1 MIRATFSGFSTAFS
15 ALQASQ
21 KRLDIVGQN
30 LSNMNTQ
37 GYTRQQLETSSLNYS
52 NPISR
57 YMNGSQIAVGFG
69 VSMDKVSQI
78 RDPYLDA
85 QYRAQI
91 NKSGYS
97 DTLQSALDT
106 LSKALD
112 ESSIDGIRTAFDDV
126 QSTLTSLQDKGNDSV
141 YESELRSRMQ
151 SLTNLLNDAARQIEA
166 AEKAELSKLDG
177 TGTSEQGAVDKVNDI
192 LRQIGNLNHQIK
204 QNQVLG
210 QQSLELLDER
220 NSLLDELASYIPIEV
235 TYFKDA
241 EHDGKMTDP
250 VSGNIVDAPK
260 ELYNY
265 DSKGN
270 IISRKEWPDDL
281 KVELVYRDTTD
292 PEGTTQ
298 RLTLINGTEGTLGS
312 NYGKLTPVDSDPS
325 DPTAVSIQ
333 FTPASSSGQTAKSA
347 SATGIQLASGS
358 IQASL
363 DMLGKKGTGDP
374 VAPGSSVQDDVRG
387 YQYYMKRLDE
397 LASHFAK
404 IMNDANAEGG
414 QGKLLTNRTDPAA
427 DITALTIGISKE
439 WVNGTVQLGK
449 KDGSSKDTVLSM
461 LNSMKKTHAEL
472 GNKSFAD
479 YMNNVSTI
487 LANDSSSNINALK
500 TNVTVLNSIQD
511 SRDSISGVSLDEEAS
526 NMMTY
531 LSAYNAASRLMTAL
545 DEALNTQN
553 SRTGLVGRYTEPDEG
568 GIKQYARH

>member
-126 QSTLTSLQDKGNDSV
+126 QSTLTNLQDKGNDSV

-292 PEGTTQ
+292 PEGTTR

-461 LNSMKKTHAEL
+461 LNNMKKTHTEL
-472 GNKSFAD
+472 DNKSFAD
-479 YMNNVSTI
+479 YMNNISTI

-545 DEALNTQN
+545 DEALNTLI
-553 SRTGLVGRYTEPDEG
+553 SGTGLVGR
-568 GIKQYARH
+568 

>member
-312 NYGKLTPVDSDPS
+312 NYGKLTPVDSYPS

-545 DEALNTQN
+545 DEALNTLI
-553 SRTGLVGRYTEPDEG
+553 SGTGLVGR
-568 GIKQYARH
+568 

>member
-126 QSTLTSLQDKGNDSV
+126 QSTLTSLQDPGNDSV

-151 SLTNLLNDAARQIEA
+151 SLTNLLNDAALQIQA
-166 AEKAELSKLDG
+166 AEKAELSKLNG

-192 LRQIGNLNHQIK
+192 LRQIGNLNHHIK

-220 NSLLDELASYIPIEV
+220 NNLLDELASYIPIEV

-241 EHDGKMTDP
+241 EHDGKMVDP
-250 VSGNIVDAPK
+250 DSGNIVDAPK

-292 PEGTTQ
+292 PEGTTN

-312 NYGKLTPVDSDPS
+312 NYGQLTPVGSNPAN
-325 DPTAVSIQ
+325 PTAVSIQ

-374 VAPGSSVQDDVRG
+374 VATGSSVQDDVRG

-439 WVNGTVQLGK
+439 WINGTVHLGK

-461 LNSMKKTHAEL
+461 LNNMKKAHTEL
-472 GNKSFAD
+472 DNKSFAD
-479 YMNNVSTI
+479 YMNNISTI

-511 SRDSISGVSLDEEAS
+511 SRDSMSGVSLDEEAS

-545 DEALNTQN
+545 DEALNTLI
-553 SRTGLVGRYTEPDEG
+553 SGTGLVGR
-568 GIKQYARH
+568 

>member
-151 SLTNLLNDAARQIEA
+151 SLTNLLNDAARQIQA

-192 LRQIGNLNHQIK
+192 LRQIGNLNHHIK

-220 NSLLDELASYIPIEV
+220 NNLLDELASYIPIEV

-333 FTPASSSGQTAKSA
+333 FTPASSSGETSKKA

-461 LNSMKKTHAEL
+461 LNSMKKAHAEL

-545 DEALNTQN
+545 DEALNTLI
-553 SRTGLVGRYTEPDEG
+553 SGTGLVGR
-568 GIKQYARH
+568 

>member
-126 QSTLTSLQDKGNDSV
+126 QATLTNLQDKGNDSV

-151 SLTNLLNDAARQIEA
+151 SLTNLLNDAARQIQA

-220 NSLLDELASYIPIEV
+220 NNLLDELASYIPIEV

-241 EHDGKMTDP
+241 EHDGKMKDP
-250 VSGNIVDAPK
+250 GSTNIVDAPK

-292 PEGTTQ
+292 PEGTTN

-312 NYGKLTPVDSDPS
+312 NYGQLTPVDSDPS
-325 DPTAVSIQ
+325 NPTAVSIQ
-333 FTPASSSGQTAKSA
+333 FTPASSSGEAFKKA

-363 DMLGKKGTGDP
+363 DMLGKKGTEDP
-374 VAPGSSVQDDVRG
+374 VATGSSVQDDVRG

-439 WVNGTVQLGK
+439 WINGDVHLGK

-461 LNSMKKTHAEL
+461 LNNMKKAHTEL
-472 GNKSFAD
+472 DNKSFAD
-479 YMNNVSTI
+479 YMNNISTI

-545 DEALNTQN
+545 DEALNTLI
-553 SRTGLVGRYTEPDEG
+553 SGTGLVGR
-568 GIKQYARH
+568 

>member
-220 NSLLDELASYIPIEV
+220 NNLLDELASYIPIEV

-325 DPTAVSIQ
+325 NPTAVSIQ
-333 FTPASSSGQTAKSA
+333 FTPASSSGEAFKKA

-374 VAPGSSVQDDVRG
+374 VATGSSVQDDVRG

-439 WVNGTVQLGK
+439 WINGDVHLGK

-461 LNSMKKTHAEL
+461 LNNMKKAHTEL
-472 GNKSFAD
+472 DNKSFAD
-479 YMNNVSTI
+479 YLNNISTI

-511 SRDSISGVSLDEEAS
+511 SRDSMSGVSLDEEAS

-545 DEALNTQN
+545 DEALNTLI
-553 SRTGLVGRYTEPDEG
+553 SGTGLVGR
-568 GIKQYARH
+568 

>member
-220 NSLLDELASYIPIEV
+220 NNLLDELASYIPIEV

-241 EHDGKMTDP
+241 EHDGKMKVPGSTD
-250 VSGNIVDAPK
+250 IVDAPK

-312 NYGKLTPVDSDPS
+312 NYGKLTPVDSNPA

-333 FTPASSSGQTAKSA
+333 FTPASSSGETSKKA

-374 VAPGSSVQDDVRG
+374 VATGSSVQDDVRG

-545 DEALNTQN
+545 DEALNTLI
-553 SRTGLVGRYTEPDEG
+553 SGTGLVGR
-568 GIKQYARH
+568 

>member
-126 QSTLTSLQDKGNDSV
+126 QSTLTNLQDKGNDSV

-241 EHDGKMTDP
+241 EHDGKMKVPGSTD
-250 VSGNIVDAPK
+250 IVDAPK

-312 NYGKLTPVDSDPS
+312 NYGKLTPVDSNPA

-333 FTPASSSGQTAKSA
+333 FTPASSSGETSKKA

-374 VAPGSSVQDDVRG
+374 VATGSSVQDDVRG

-439 WVNGTVQLGK
+439 WINGTVQLGK

-461 LNSMKKTHAEL
+461 LNNMKKAHTEL
-472 GNKSFAD
+472 DNKSFAD
-479 YMNNVSTI
+479 YMNNISTI

-545 DEALNTQN
+545 DEALNTLI
-553 SRTGLVGRYTEPDEG
+553 SGTGLVGR
-568 GIKQYARH
+568 

>member
-312 NYGKLTPVDSDPS
+312 NYGKPTPVDSDPS

-545 DEALNTQN
+545 DEALNTLI
-553 SRTGLVGRYTEPDEG
+553 SGTGLVGR
-568 GIKQYARH
+568 

>member
-37 GYTRQQLETSSLNYS
+37 GYTRQQLATSSLNYS

-151 SLTNLLNDAARQIEA
+151 SLTNLLNDAARQIQA

-192 LRQIGNLNHQIK
+192 LRQIGNLNHHIK

-220 NSLLDELASYIPIEV
+220 NNLLDELASYIPIEV

-461 LNSMKKTHAEL
+461 LNSMKKAHAEL

-545 DEALNTQN
+545 DEALNTLI
-553 SRTGLVGRYTEPDEG
+553 SGTGLVGR
-568 GIKQYARH
+568 

>member
-37 GYTRQQLETSSLNYS
+37 GYTRQQLETSSLNYC

-112 ESSIDGIRTAFDDV
+112 ESSIEGIRTAFDDV
-126 QSTLTSLQDKGNDSV
+126 QSTLTNLQDKGNDSV

-241 EHDGKMTDP
+241 EHDGKMTVADP
-250 VSGNIVDAPK
+250 DDPDAPAHIIDAPK

-292 PEGTTQ
+292 PEGTTR

-374 VAPGSSVQDDVRG
+374 VAPGSSVQDNVRG

-439 WVNGTVQLGK
+439 WINGTVHLGK

-461 LNSMKKTHAEL
+461 LNNMKKDHPEL

-545 DEALNTQN
+545 DEALNTLI
-553 SRTGLVGRYTEPDEG
+553 SGTGLVGR
-568 GIKQYARH
+568 

>member
-126 QSTLTSLQDKGNDSV
+126 QSTLTNLQDKGNDSV

-270 IISRKEWPDDL
+270 IISRK
-281 KVELVYRDTTD
+281 DT
-292 PEGTTQ
+292 
-298 RLTLINGTEGTLGS
+298 
-312 NYGKLTPVDSDPS
+312 
-325 DPTAVSIQ
+325 
-333 FTPASSSGQTAKSA
+333 
-347 SATGIQLASGS
+347 
-358 IQASL
+358 
-363 DMLGKKGTGDP
+363 
-374 VAPGSSVQDDVRG
+374 
-387 YQYYMKRLDE
+387 
-397 LASHFAK
+397 
-404 IMNDANAEGG
+404 
-414 QGKLLTNRTDPAA
+414 
-427 DITALTIGISKE
+427 
-439 WVNGTVQLGK
+439 
-449 KDGSSKDTVLSM
+449 
-461 LNSMKKTHAEL
+461 
-472 GNKSFAD
+472 
-479 YMNNVSTI
+479 
-487 LANDSSSNINALK
+487 
-500 TNVTVLNSIQD
+500 
-511 SRDSISGVSLDEEAS
+511 
-526 NMMTY
+526 
-531 LSAYNAASRLMTAL
+531 NAA
-545 DEALNTQN
+545 
-553 SRTGLVGRYTEPDEG
+553 
-568 GIKQYARH
+568 

>member
-37 GYTRQQLETSSLNYS
+37 GYTRQQLETSSLNYC

-97 DTLQSALDT
+97 DTLQTALDT

-112 ESSIDGIRTAFDDV
+112 ESSIEGIRTAFDDV
-126 QSTLTSLQDKGNDSV
+126 QSTLTNLQDKGNDSV

-151 SLTNLLNDAARQIEA
+151 SLTNLLNDAARQIEE

-177 TGTSEQGAVDKVNDI
+177 TGTSEQGSVDKVNDI

-241 EHDGKMTDP
+241 EHDGKMTVADP
-250 VSGNIVDAPK
+250 DDPDAPAHIIDAPK

-292 PEGTTQ
+292 PEGTTR

-374 VAPGSSVQDDVRG
+374 VAPGSSVQDNVRG

-414 QGKLLTNRTDPAA
+414 QGKLLANRTDPAA

-439 WVNGTVQLGK
+439 WINGTVHLGK

-461 LNSMKKTHAEL
+461 LNNMKKTHTEL
-472 GNKSFAD
+472 DNKSFAD
-479 YMNNVSTI
+479 YMNNISTI

-545 DEALNTQN
+545 DEALNTLI
-553 SRTGLVGRYTEPDEG
+553 SGTGLVGR
-568 GIKQYARH
+568 

>member
-52 NPISR
+52 NPVSR
-57 YMNGSQIAVGFG
+57 YMNGVQSSVGFG
-69 VSMDKVSQI
+69 VKMDRVTQI

-97 DTLQSALDT
+97 DSMQTALDT

-112 ESSIDGIRTAFDDV
+112 ESNMEGIRAAFDDI
-126 QSTLTSLQDKGNDSV
+126 QSTLTNLQDKGNDAV

-192 LRQIGNLNHQIK
+192 LRQVGDLNYQIK
-204 QNQVLG
+204 QNQILG
-210 QQSLELLDER
+210 QPSLELLDER

-250 VSGNIVDAPK
+250 DHPGHIIDAPK

-270 IISRKEWPDDL
+270 IISKKEWPDDL

-292 PEGTTQ
+292 PEGTTR
-298 RLTLINGTEGTLGS
+298 RLTLINGTEGLRGS
-312 NYGKLTPVDSDPS
+312 NYGKLTPVNSTPAN
-325 DPTAVSIQ
+325 PTAVSIQ
-333 FTPASSSGQTAKSA
+333 FTPAASANGQTAKSA
-347 SATGIQLASGS
+347 SATGIQFASGS

-374 VAPGSSVQDDVRG
+374 VATGSLVQDNVRG
-387 YQYYMKRLDE
+387 YQYYMKRLDD

-404 IMNDANAEGG
+404 VINDVNIAGG
-414 QGKLLTNRTDPAA
+414 EGKLLANRTDPDAPV
-427 DITALTIGISKE
+427 TALTIGIRKE
-439 WVNGTVQLGK
+439 WINGTVQLGK
-449 KDGSSKDTVLSM
+449 KDGSSKDTVLNM
-461 LNSMKKTHAEL
+461 LNSMSKSHTEL

-479 YMNNVSTI
+479 YMNNISTT

-500 TNVTVLNSIQD
+500 TNVTVLNGIQD

-531 LSAYNAASRLMTAL
+531 MSAYNAASRLMTAL
-545 DEALNTQN
+545 DEALNTLI
-553 SRTGLVGRYTEPDEG
+553 SGTGLVGR
-568 GIKQYARH
+568 

>member
-30 LSNMNTQ
+30 LSNMNAQ

-126 QSTLTSLQDKGNDSV
+126 QSTLTNLQDKGNDSV

-241 EHDGKMTDP
+241 EHDGKMKVPGSTD
-250 VSGNIVDAPK
+250 IVDAPK

-312 NYGKLTPVDSDPS
+312 NYGKLTPVDSNPA

-333 FTPASSSGQTAKSA
+333 FTPASSSGETSKKA

-374 VAPGSSVQDDVRG
+374 VATGSSVQDDVRG

-439 WVNGTVQLGK
+439 WINGTVQLGK

-461 LNSMKKTHAEL
+461 LNNMKKAHTEL
-472 GNKSFAD
+472 DNKSFAD
-479 YMNNVSTI
+479 YMNNISTI

-545 DEALNTQN
+545 DEALNTLI
-553 SRTGLVGRYTEPDEG
+553 SGTGLVGR
-568 GIKQYARH
+568 

>member
-312 NYGKLTPVDSDPS
+312 NYGKLTPVDSNPA

-333 FTPASSSGQTAKSA
+333 FTPASSSGETSKKA

-545 DEALNTQN
+545 DEALNTLI
-553 SRTGLVGRYTEPDEG
+553 SGTGLVGR
-568 GIKQYARH
+568 

>member
-220 NSLLDELASYIPIEV
+220 NNLLDELASYIPIEV

-292 PEGTTQ
+292 PEGTTN

-312 NYGKLTPVDSDPS
+312 NYGQLTPVDSDPS

-439 WVNGTVQLGK
+439 WINGTVHLGK

-461 LNSMKKTHAEL
+461 LNNMKKAHTEL
-472 GNKSFAD
+472 DNKSFAD
-479 YMNNVSTI
+479 YMNNISTI

-511 SRDSISGVSLDEEAS
+511 SMSGVSLDEEAS

-545 DEALNTQN
+545 DEALNTLI
-553 SRTGLVGRYTEPDEG
+553 SGTGLVGR
-568 GIKQYARH
+568 

>member
-241 EHDGKMTDP
+241 EHDGKMTVADP
-250 VSGNIVDAPK
+250 DDPDAPAHIIDAPK

-325 DPTAVSIQ
+325 NPTAVSIQ
-333 FTPASSSGQTAKSA
+333 FTPASSSGEAFKKA

-374 VAPGSSVQDDVRG
+374 VATGSSVQDDVRG

-414 QGKLLTNRTDPAA
+414 QGKLLANRTDPAA

-439 WVNGTVQLGK
+439 WINGTVHLGK

-461 LNSMKKTHAEL
+461 LNNMKKDHPEL

-545 DEALNTQN
+545 DEALNTLI
-553 SRTGLVGRYTEPDEG
+553 SGTGLVGR
-568 GIKQYARH
+568 

>member
-37 GYTRQQLETSSLNYS
+37 GYTRQQLETSSLNYC

-97 DTLQSALDT
+97 DTLQTALDT

-112 ESSIDGIRTAFDDV
+112 ESSIEGIRTAFDDV
-126 QSTLTSLQDKGNDSV
+126 QSTLTHLQDKGNDSV

-151 SLTNLLNDAARQIEA
+151 SLTNLLNDAARQIEE

-177 TGTSEQGAVDKVNDI
+177 TGTSEQGSVDKVNDI

-241 EHDGKMTDP
+241 EHDGKMTVADP
-250 VSGNIVDAPK
+250 DDPDAPAHIIDAPK

-292 PEGTTQ
+292 PEGTTR

-374 VAPGSSVQDDVRG
+374 VAPGSSVQDNVRG

-414 QGKLLTNRTDPAA
+414 QGKLLANRTDPAA

-439 WVNGTVQLGK
+439 WINGTVHLGK

-461 LNSMKKTHAEL
+461 LNNMKKDHPEL

-545 DEALNTQN
+545 DEALNTLI
-553 SRTGLVGRYTEPDEG
+553 SGTGLVGR
-568 GIKQYARH
+568 

>member
-106 LSKALD
+106 LSKSLD

-220 NSLLDELASYIPIEV
+220 NNLLDELASYIPIEV

-439 WVNGTVQLGK
+439 WINGDVHLGK

-461 LNSMKKTHAEL
+461 LNNMKKTHTEL
-472 GNKSFAD
+472 DNKSFAD
-479 YMNNVSTI
+479 YMNNISTI

-545 DEALNTQN
+545 DEALNTLI
-553 SRTGLVGRYTEPDEG
+553 SGTGLVGR
-568 GIKQYARH
+568 

>member
-166 AEKAELSKLDG
+166 AEKTELSKLDG

-220 NSLLDELASYIPIEV
+220 NNLLDELASYIPIEV

-374 VAPGSSVQDDVRG
+374 VATGSSVQDDVRG

-439 WVNGTVQLGK
+439 WINGDVHLGK

-461 LNSMKKTHAEL
+461 LNNMKKTHTEL
-472 GNKSFAD
+472 DNKSFAD
-479 YMNNVSTI
+479 YMNNISTI

-545 DEALNTQN
+545 DEALNTLI
-553 SRTGLVGRYTEPDEG
+553 SGTGLVGR
-568 GIKQYARH
+568 

>member
-37 GYTRQQLETSSLNYS
+37 GYTRQQLETSSLNYC

-97 DTLQSALDT
+97 DTLQTALDT

-112 ESSIDGIRTAFDDV
+112 ESSIEGIRTAFDDV
-126 QSTLTSLQDKGNDSV
+126 QSTLTNLQDKGNDSV

-151 SLTNLLNDAARQIEA
+151 SLTNLLNDAARQIEE

-241 EHDGKMTDP
+241 EHDGKMTVADP
-250 VSGNIVDAPK
+250 DDPDAPAHIIDAPK

-292 PEGTTQ
+292 PEGTTR

-374 VAPGSSVQDDVRG
+374 VAPGSSVQDNVRG

-397 LASHFAK
+397 LAYHFAK

-414 QGKLLTNRTDPAA
+414 QGKLLANRTDPAA

-439 WVNGTVQLGK
+439 WINGTVHLGK

-461 LNSMKKTHAEL
+461 LNNMKKDHPEL

-545 DEALNTQN
+545 DEALNTLI
-553 SRTGLVGRYTEPDEG
+553 SGTGLVGR
-568 GIKQYARH
+568 

>member
-126 QSTLTSLQDKGNDSV
+126 QATLTNLQDKGNDSV

-192 LRQIGNLNHQIK
+192 LRQIGNLNHHIK

-220 NSLLDELASYIPIEV
+220 NNLLDELASYIPIEV

-479 YMNNVSTI
+479 YMNNISTI

-545 DEALNTQN
+545 DEALNTLI
-553 SRTGLVGRYTEPDEG
+553 SGTGLVGR
-568 GIKQYARH
+568 

>member
-141 YESELRSRMQ
+141 YESEPRSRMQ

-312 NYGKLTPVDSDPS
+312 NYGKLTPVDSAPS

-545 DEALNTQN
+545 DEALNTLI
-553 SRTGLVGRYTEPDEG
+553 SGTGLVGR
-568 GIKQYARH
+568 

>member
-126 QSTLTSLQDKGNDSV
+126 QSTLTNLQDKGNDSV

-292 PEGTTQ
+292 PEGTTR

-333 FTPASSSGQTAKSA
+333 FTPASSSGHTAKSA

-461 LNSMKKTHAEL
+461 LNNMKKTHAEL

-545 DEALNTQN
+545 DEALNTLI
-553 SRTGLVGRYTEPDEG
+553 SGTGLVGR
-568 GIKQYARH
+568 

>member
-126 QSTLTSLQDKGNDSV
+126 QATLTNLQDKGNDSV

-545 DEALNTQN
+545 DEALNTLI
-553 SRTGLVGRYTEPDEG
+553 SGTGLVGR
-568 GIKQYARH
+568 

>member
-37 GYTRQQLETSSLNYS
+37 GYTRQQLETSSLNYC

-97 DTLQSALDT
+97 DTLQTALDT

-112 ESSIDGIRTAFDDV
+112 ESSIEGIRTAFDDV
-126 QSTLTSLQDKGNDSV
+126 QSTLTNLQDKGNDSV

-151 SLTNLLNDAARQIEA
+151 SLTNLLNDAARQIEE

-241 EHDGKMTDP
+241 EHDGKMTVADP
-250 VSGNIVDAPK
+250 DDPDAPAHIIDAPK

-292 PEGTTQ
+292 PEGTTR

-312 NYGKLTPVDSDPS
+312 NYGKLTPVDSNPA

-333 FTPASSSGQTAKSA
+333 FTPASSSGETSKKA

-374 VAPGSSVQDDVRG
+374 VATGSSVQDDVRG

-414 QGKLLTNRTDPAA
+414 QGKLLANRTDPAA

-439 WVNGTVQLGK
+439 WINGTVHLGK

-461 LNSMKKTHAEL
+461 LNNMKKTHAEL

-545 DEALNTQN
+545 DEALNTLI
-553 SRTGLVGRYTEPDEG
+553 SGTGLVGR
-568 GIKQYARH
+568 

>member
-37 GYTRQQLETSSLNYS
+37 GYTRQQLETSSLNYC

-97 DTLQSALDT
+97 DTLQTALDT

-112 ESSIDGIRTAFDDV
+112 ESSIEGIRTAFDDV
-126 QSTLTSLQDKGNDSV
+126 QSTLTNLQDKGNDSV

-151 SLTNLLNDAARQIEA
+151 SLTNLLNDAARQIEE

-241 EHDGKMTDP
+241 EHDGKMTVADP
-250 VSGNIVDAPK
+250 DDPDAPAHIIDAPK

-292 PEGTTQ
+292 PEGTTR

-374 VAPGSSVQDDVRG
+374 VAPGSSVQDNVRG

-439 WVNGTVQLGK
+439 WINGTVHLGK

-461 LNSMKKTHAEL
+461 LNNMKKDHPEL

-545 DEALNTQN
+545 DEALNTLI
-553 SRTGLVGRYTEPDEG
+553 SGTGLVGR
-568 GIKQYARH
+568 